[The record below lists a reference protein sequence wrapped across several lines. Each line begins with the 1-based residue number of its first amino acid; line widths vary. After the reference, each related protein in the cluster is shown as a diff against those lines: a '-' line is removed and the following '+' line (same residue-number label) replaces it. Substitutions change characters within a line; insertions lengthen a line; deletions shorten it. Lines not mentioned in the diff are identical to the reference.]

1 MNIKSLRAF
10 VLVVEEGSLVAASG
24 KMALSQPAV
33 SRLINLLEA
42 DVGARLFFRDQ
53 RNLVPT
59 PEAELFYPEA
69 RRVVSS
75 VEEFPKLFR
84 ELRNRRLVPLRIV
97 SQERWTNGLVI
108 PALIEFANRRPEIRF
123 TLDIHPRREIGRR
136 LNEERFDLCI
146 YVAPLQV
153 RGVRLVEDH
162 PFRLQVLLPRNHP
175 LTGHASLSCKD
186 LEGVNYIAL
195 KRGLMAREAIEAAL
209 AKSGETLEV
218 FCEVSSSNAAHRL
231 VVGGLGFTFSD
242 SSIPVHAFRE
252 QTALVPWDT
261 EVGLRVGIYEMENQ
275 PRHEA
280 VSDFLDCLRHPLNA
294 I

>member
-1 MNIKSLRAF
+1 MNIKNLRAF
-10 VLVVEEGSLVAASG
+10 VLVVEEGSLAAASV

-53 RNLVPT
+53 RSLVPT

-75 VEEFPKLFR
+75 VEKFPKLFR
-84 ELRNRRLVPLRIV
+84 ELRDRRLVPLRII
-97 SQERWTNGLVI
+97 SQMRWTNGLVI
-108 PALIEFANRRPEIRF
+108 PALIDFANRRPEIRF
-123 TLDIHPRREIGRR
+123 TLDIQPRREISRR
-136 LNEERFDLCI
+136 RNEEGFDLCI
-146 YVAPLQV
+146 YVSPLKV
-153 RGVRLVEDH
+153 RGVELVEDR
-162 PFRLQVLLPRNHP
+162 PFRLQVLLPKDHP
-175 LTGHASLSCKD
+175 LAGRASLSCKD
-186 LEGVNYIAL
+186 LERVNYIAL

-218 FCEVSSSNAAHRL
+218 FHEVSSPTAAHRL
-231 VVGGLGFTFSD
+231 VIGGLGFTFSD
-242 SSIPVHAFRE
+242 PSGPEHAFRE

-261 EVGLRVGIYEMENQ
+261 EVGLRVGVYEMENQ
-275 PRHEA
+275 QRHEA
-280 VSDFLDCLRHPLNA
+280 VSDFLDCLRHQLDA